1 MIAPSS
7 SWIPIPVVRFVSV
20 SKSHENPL
28 SKMDEKMNDLK
39 AQNRLKIELGR
50 AKKGKLLLKDREGRT
65 KRNLSPKARKKIC
78 SRRCKD
84 REIELNI
91 RIGFEDRRPQK
102 FAWAMDVDPSSRLS
116 SITQSINLVRR
127 EKMKPGLTAQ
137 AETKWRTAAQEQ
149 VYGRRLL
156 EAIRSTGGAPAGP
169 RAVKEAADSAL
180 ALTARGQ
187 SRWSRAIL
195 LGRCCPRRKLL
206 LKAGGRIRR
215 GRRQPRPSAPVPV
228 PVPVPQQQVS
238 TELRGK
244 KVRDRLRV
252 LGRLVPGCRKL
263 SASGLLE
270 EAADYVAALEM
281 QVKTMRA
288 LTEALS
294 AASLSAGATGE
305 PGS

>member
-1 MIAPSS
+1 MQFLDPDSS
-7 SWIPIPVVRFVSV
+7 CEA
-20 SKSHENPL
+20 H
-28 SKMDEKMNDLK
+28 
-39 AQNRLKIELGR
+39 NRLKIELSR
-50 AKKGKLLLKDREGRT
+50 AKKGKLLLKDRKGRT
-65 KRNLSPKARKKIC
+65 KRNLSPKNLPGRWMLISAPDSHAC
-78 SRRCKD
+78 
-84 REIELNI
+84 
-91 RIGFEDRRPQK
+91 
-102 FAWAMDVDPSSRLS
+102 
-116 SITQSINLVRR
+116 QSINLK
-127 EKMKPGLTAQ
+127 KMKPGLTAQ
-137 AETKWRTAAQEQ
+137 TETKWRTAAQEH

-156 EAIRSTGGAPAGP
+156 EALRPTGGAPAGP

-195 LGRCCPRRKLL
+195 LGRCRPRRKLL

-215 GRRQPRPSAPVPV
+215 GRRHPRPSAPVP
-228 PVPVPQQQVS
+228 QQQVS
-238 TELRGK
+238 PELRGK

>member
-1 MIAPSS
+1 MIAPCS
-7 SWIPIPVVRFVSV
+7 SWIPIPVEVRFWLSV
-20 SKSHENPL
+20 SESHENPL

-65 KRNLSPKARKKIC
+65 KRNLSPEVLERKFAP
-78 SRRCKD
+78 RRCKD
-84 REIELNI
+84 RQTELNI
-91 RIGFEDRRPQK
+91 RIGFEDK
-102 FAWAMDVDPSSRLS
+102 FARAMDVDPSSRLS
-116 SITQSINLVRR
+116 SISQSINLVRR
-127 EKMKPGLTAQ
+127 EKKMKPGLTAQ

-156 EAIRSTGGAPAGP
+156 EALRSTGGAPAGP

-215 GRRQPRPSAPVPV
+215 GRRQPRPSAPVP
-228 PVPVPQQQVS
+228 QQQVS
-238 TELRGK
+238 AELRGK

-270 EAADYVAALEM
+270 EAGDYVAALEM
-281 QVKTMRA
+281 QVKTMTA

-294 AASLSAGATGE
+294 AASLSAGPTGE
-305 PGS
+305 PGT